1 MGHLSLGGGESADS
15 PAPAGYACQGLR
27 HCLGP

>member
-1 MGHLSLGGGESADS
+1 MGHLSRGRGVRADS

-27 HCLGP
+27 HYLGP